1 MINLVEKRNIAEAE
15 AEAANNSISID
26 RSSINTHSDV
36 YDLLKNYFSY
46 RNIDIDEIDIDEI
59 DNIIDVILDFGSSA
73 SITKFNVW
81 FDEKI

>member
-1 MINLVEKRNIAEAE
+1 MKQSLAEKMNISEDQS
-15 AEAANNSISID
+15 ANNSVSID

-36 YDLLKNYFSY
+36 YDLLKNYFNY
-46 RNIDIDEIDIDEI
+46 QHIDIDKIDIDEI
-59 DNIIDVILDFGSSA
+59 DNTIDIILNFGITA

>member
-1 MINLVEKRNIAEAE
+1 MINLVEKMNIAEAE
-15 AEAANNSISID
+15 AASNSISID
-26 RSSINTHSDV
+26 RSINTHSDV

>member
-1 MINLVEKRNIAEAE
+1 MINLVEKMNIAEAE
-15 AEAANNSISID
+15 AASNSISID
-26 RSSINTHSDV
+26 RSINTHSDV
-36 YDLLKNYFSY
+36 YDLLRNYFNY

>member
-1 MINLVEKRNIAEAE
+1 MINLVEKMNISEDRSAS
-15 AEAANNSISID
+15 NSISID
-26 RSSINTHSDV
+26 RSINTHSDV
-36 YDLLKNYFSY
+36 YDLLRNYFNY
-46 RNIDIDEIDIDEI
+46 RNIDIDEI

>member
-1 MINLVEKRNIAEAE
+1 MINLVEKMNISEDRSAS
-15 AEAANNSISID
+15 NSISID
-26 RSSINTHSDV
+26 RSINTHSDV